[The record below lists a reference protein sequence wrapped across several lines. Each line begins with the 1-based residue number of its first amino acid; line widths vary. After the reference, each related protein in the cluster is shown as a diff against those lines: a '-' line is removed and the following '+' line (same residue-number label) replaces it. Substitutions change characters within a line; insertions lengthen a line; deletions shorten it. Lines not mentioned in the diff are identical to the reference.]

1 MNPETISFLEK
12 VVGVVV
18 VMTLIYCIFFKDGEN
33 NEKN

>member
-18 VMTLIYCIFFKDGEN
+18 VMTLIYWIFFKDGE
-33 NEKN
+33 K